1 MIVIGFYLADA
12 KFAAYFRC
20 VPALAASALRLGA
33 IPAIV
38 LAGLAAARGL
48 GLDPTMA
55 IALTASAS
63 APVAAMDTMFAAK
76 YGRDVDVS
84 VGLVAVTT
92 ILSIATMP
100 LLVGL
105 AMWIFR

>member
-1 MIVIGFYLADA
+1 MIQSVQRIVERISSVIGERPFSCG
-12 KFAAYFRC
+12 F
-20 VPALAASALRLGA
+20 
-33 IPAIV
+33 

-63 APVAAMDTMFAAK
+63 APVAAMDTMFASK

-92 ILSIATMP
+92 ILSVATMP
-100 LLVGL
+100 ILVGIS
-105 AMWIFR
+105 MWFFR